1 MYPYVIFDLDGTLLN
16 TIDDLANAGN
26 HVCRLHG
33 WPTHSVDEFKR
44 MVGNGIPKLV
54 ERFAPEGTGA
64 PVLEQ
69 ALGEFMAWYGVHK
82 ADQTAPYPGMLQAVR
97 RLKEAGVSIA
107 VLSNKADEMAGPVV
121 EGYYPQIF
129 PLVQGALTG
138 IPTKPDPTLLHRLM
152 ERMGASQENTL
163 FVGDSNVDIQ
173 TAKNGGLTSCGVLW
187 GFRSRQELEQEGAD
201 YLAST
206 PEDLLTLILGEK
218 GGRETRH
225 LGPEDVEEAAAILRS
240 GGLVGI
246 PTETVY
252 GLGANGLDPE
262 AVAHIFEAKG
272 RPQDNPLI
280 LHIPSADHLERY
292 CADIPQ
298 SAFDLARACW
308 PGPLTM
314 ILKRRP
320 IVPDVVTAGMDTVGM
335 RCPSHPVCRAILQA
349 AEVPVAAPS
358 GNTSGRPS
366 PTTAGHMAEDMDGKI
381 DGIVDGGP
389 CAVGVESTII
399 DLTVTP
405 PRLLRPGGL
414 PLEALEEVLGTVAVD
429 KAVTGLLKDGEK
441 PRAPGMKYRHYA
453 PKAPV
458 TAVTGDPAHSAL
470 VIRGL
475 LREKAGVICFDEFA
489 GYFEGHIVHRLGP
502 FTDKLA
508 QAQRVFDALRTF
520 DGTDVTEIFAQCP
533 DDAGLGLAVGNRLK
547 KAAGFHL
554 IDGDAPVVIGITGG
568 TGSGKTS
575 ALQALEALGGT
586 VLDCDAVYHQALR
599 EDETLRRRIRDAF
612 GEVFRGTE
620 LDRQKLG
627 SLVFSDPQA
636 LERLN
641 GIIFDY
647 LPGVL
652 RRRMEGRVLVG
663 LDAINLIES
672 GLGELC
678 CRTVAVLAPGEQRVQ
693 RIMQRDHIPE
703 EYARLRIQAQK
714 PDSYYREHCTDVL
727 ENQEET
733 PEAFREKAEIFFRDL
748 LRQLHHITE
757 GGHEQ

>member
-16 TIDDLANAGN
+16 TIDDLADAGN

-33 WPTHSVDEFKR
+33 WPVHSVEDFKR

-82 ADQTAPYPGMLQAVR
+82 EDKTAPYPGMLQAVR
-97 RLKEAGVSIA
+97 QLKEAGVSVA

-121 EGYYPQIF
+121 EGYYPKSF
-129 PLVQGALTG
+129 PLVQGALPG
-138 IPTKPDPTLLHRLM
+138 VPTKPDPTLLHRLM

-163 FVGDSNVDIQ
+163 FVGDSDVDIR

-187 GFRSRQELEQEGAD
+187 GFRSRQELEREGAD
-201 YLAST
+201 YLVST
-206 PEDLLTLILGEK
+206 PEELLALILGEQ
-218 GGRETRH
+218 GGRKTRH

-280 LHIPSADHLERY
+280 LHIPSADDLERY
-292 CADIPQ
+292 CMDIPQ
-298 SAFDLARACW
+298 SAYDLARACW

-366 PTTAGHMAEDMDGKI
+366 PTTAAHMAEDMDGRI
-381 DGIVDGGP
+381 DAIVDGGP
-389 CAVGVESTII
+389 CSVGVESTIV
-399 DLTVTP
+399 DLTETP
-405 PRLLRPGGL
+405 PRLLRPGGVT
-414 PLEALEEVLGTVAVD
+414 LERLESVLGRVEVD
-429 KAVTGLLKDGEK
+429 QAVTRLMSAGEK

-458 TAVTGDPAHSAL
+458 TVVQGAPAAAARYIQAHMAPGD
-470 VIRGL
+470 
-475 LREKAGVICFDEFA
+475 GVICFDEYAGLFA
-489 GYFEGHIVHRLGP
+489 GHPLEQLGP
-502 FTDKLA
+502 STDVPE
-508 QAQRVFDALRTF
+508 QARRVFEALRWF
-520 DGTDVTEIFAQCP
+520 DGTGVSHIWAQCP
-533 DDAGLGLAVGNRLK
+533 AAAGIGLAVANRLN
-547 KAAGFHL
+547 KAAGFH
-554 IDGDAPVVIGITGG
+554 IV
-568 TGSGKTS
+568 
-575 ALQALEALGGT
+575 
-586 VLDCDAVYHQALR
+586 R
-599 EDETLRRRIRDAF
+599 
-612 GEVFRGTE
+612 
-620 LDRQKLG
+620 
-627 SLVFSDPQA
+627 
-636 LERLN
+636 
-641 GIIFDY
+641 
-647 LPGVL
+647 
-652 RRRMEGRVLVG
+652 
-663 LDAINLIES
+663 
-672 GLGELC
+672 
-678 CRTVAVLAPGEQRVQ
+678 
-693 RIMQRDHIPE
+693 
-703 EYARLRIQAQK
+703 
-714 PDSYYREHCTDVL
+714 
-727 ENQEET
+727 
-733 PEAFREKAEIFFRDL
+733 AE
-748 LRQLHHITE
+748 
-757 GGHEQ
+757 